1 MVVRSGNK
9 TPDNKTVRSCNNT
22 LDNKTVR
29 SGNIA
34 LDNKSVRSGNNT
46 LDNKTVRSGNI
57 TQDNKTV
64 RSGNNT
70 LDNKTVRSDNITQD
84 NKTVRSGFNTAEYKT
99 FDLKILAWNVHG
111 LSDKLGYPDFRS
123 KLTSYD
129 IIFLSETWLYEDSDE
144 KMFKI
149 KGYVDKNFARFKT
162 QKNNQKSS
170 GGIIL
175 YVREALKK
183 HVSVVKRVCDHFL
196 VIKITDN
203 PTSQYIIFAYIP
215 PYASQSFL

>member
-1 MVVRSGNK
+1 MTERSGSI
-9 TPDNKTVRSCNNT
+9 TPEYVT
-22 LDNKTVR
+22 L
-29 SGNIA
+29 
-34 LDNKSVRSGNNT
+34 
-46 LDNKTVRSGNI
+46 
-57 TQDNKTV
+57 
-64 RSGNNT
+64 
-70 LDNKTVRSDNITQD
+70 
-84 NKTVRSGFNTAEYKT
+84 
-99 FDLKILAWNVHG
+99 DLKILAWNIHG

-129 IIFLSETWLYEDSDE
+129 ILFLSETWLYEDSDE

-149 KGYVDKNFARFKT
+149 KGYVHENFARFKT

-175 YVREALKK
+175 YFRDALKK

-203 PTSQYIIFAYIP
+203 PTTQFVIFAYIP
-215 PYASQSFL
+215 PYDTPFKCVHCDNNFYEILYDLYIMFSNLGSVKICGDLNT